1 MHLSAAS
8 SRPLQGRGQKDSP
21 ISQQTPPPPAANAP
35 GAKPAPG
42 PAKGGPKVAGPGPA
56 KRKGV
61 PPSARAARPRKRHA
75 MMLASFVVVVLVP
88 LAVTVFY
95 LFAIASDQYI
105 SRAGFAVRSEELN
118 SAADLLGSLSS
129 VSGTS
134 SSDTDILNEFIHSQ
148 DMVERVMNH
157 IDLVEVY
164 TVPAF
169 DPVFAYR
176 STGEI
181 EDLVDYWTRMVEL
194 HYDQGTALI
203 ELRVHAFR
211 PQDAYVIAERIVE
224 ESSLLIN
231 RLSAIAR
238 DNNTRYAQLDLETA
252 LTRLRN
258 AREALTKFRSQNRTI
273 DLEAAVQGQI
283 GILNSLEQQLAAAK
297 VELNLLLSEGL
308 NDNDRRITTERRRIE
323 VIEDLI
329 EIERAQFGT
338 ASEGRGGG
346 LNFSSL
352 AAEFERLTV
361 DLEYAQQTYLKAQAG
376 LDTAIAEAERQ
387 NRYLAPYTQPS
398 LPQSARYPNRVVF
411 SLITGFFLLLIWSI
425 GVLVYYSVRDR
436 R

>member
-1 MHLSAAS
+1 MHPPAAS
-8 SRPLQGRGQKDSP
+8 SCPFQGSGQKDYP
-21 ISQQTPPPPAANAP
+21 ISQQTPPAPAAKQAPQPGARKTAP
-35 GAKPAPG
+35 GQ
-42 PAKGGPKVAGPGPA
+42 A
-56 KRKGV
+56 KRPRV
-61 PPSARAARPRKRHA
+61 PPSAGAARPRKRHA
-75 MMLASFVVVVLVP
+75 WMLASFVLVVLVP
-88 LAVTVFY
+88 LAVTIFY
-95 LFAIASDQYI
+95 LFAIATDQYI
-105 SRAGFAVRSEELN
+105 SKAGFAVRAEELN

-148 DMVERVMNH
+148 DMVERVMGH
-157 IDLVEVY
+157 IDLIEIY
-164 TVPAF
+164 TVPKF
-169 DPVFAYR
+169 DPIFAFR
-176 STGEI
+176 PTGEI
-181 EDLVDYWTRMVEL
+181 EDLVDYWRRMVEL

-203 ELRVHAFR
+203 ELRAHAFR
-211 PQDAYVIAERIVE
+211 PADAQAIAERIVE

-238 DNNTRYAQLDLETA
+238 DNNTRYAQIDLETA
-252 LTRLRN
+252 LARLSD
-258 AREALTKFRSQNRTI
+258 ARQAMTQFRSENRTI
-273 DLEAAVQGQI
+273 DLQAAVQGQI

-308 NDNDRRITTERRRIE
+308 SDTDRRITTEQRRIE

-329 EIERAQFGT
+329 DIERAQFGT
-338 ASEGRGGG
+338 ASESRTGG
-346 LNFSSL
+346 LNFSTL

-361 DLEYAQQTYLKAQAG
+361 DLEYAQQTYLKAQGG

-398 LPQSARYPNRVVF
+398 LPQSARYPNRLIF

>member
-1 MHLSAAS
+1 MS
-8 SRPLQGRGQKDSP
+8 
-21 ISQQTPPPPAANAP
+21 
-35 GAKPAPG
+35 
-42 PAKGGPKVAGPGPA
+42 
-56 KRKGV
+56 
-61 PPSARAARPRKRHA
+61 
-75 MMLASFVVVVLVP
+75 ASFVLVVLVP

-105 SRAGFAVRSEELN
+105 SKAGFAVRAEELS

-129 VSGTS
+129 VSGTTS

-148 DMVERVMNH
+148 DMVERVMGH
-157 IDLVEVY
+157 IDLIGAY
-164 TVPAF
+164 TVPSF
-169 DPVFAYR
+169 DPFFAFKP
-176 STGEI
+176 TGEI
-181 EDLVDYWTRMVEL
+181 EDLVDYWRRMVEL
-194 HYDQGTALI
+194 HYDQGTSLI

-211 PQDAYVIAERIVE
+211 PEDAQAIAGRVVE

-238 DNNTRYAQLDLETA
+238 TNNTRYAQLDLETA
-252 LTRLRN
+252 LARLSN
-258 AREALTKFRSQNRTI
+258 ARQALTKFRSENRTI

-308 NDNDRRITTERRRIE
+308 SDADRRITTERRRIG

-338 ASEGRGGG
+338 ASESRTGG

-387 NRYLAPYTQPS
+387 NRYLAPYTLPS
-398 LPQSARYPNRVVF
+398 LPQSPRYPDRLIL